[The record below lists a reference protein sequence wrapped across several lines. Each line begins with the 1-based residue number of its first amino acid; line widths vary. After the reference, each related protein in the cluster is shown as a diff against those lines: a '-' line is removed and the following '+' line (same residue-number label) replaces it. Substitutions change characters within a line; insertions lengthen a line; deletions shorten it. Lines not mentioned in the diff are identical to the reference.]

1 MLGDDLF
8 LSISSAETTMKT
20 TIYSN
25 ISMNA
30 WNLMQIN
37 ASVIHILRSETMLF
51 RACGMILLIHM
62 KTNHRC
68 DE

>member
-1 MLGDDLF
+1 MLGDDLS
-8 LSISSAETTMKT
+8 LSISFAETTMKT

-25 ISMNA
+25 ISKNEG
-30 WNLMQIN
+30 NLMQTN
-37 ASVIHILRSETMLF
+37 ASVIHILRSEVML
-51 RACGMILLIHM
+51 LLIHM